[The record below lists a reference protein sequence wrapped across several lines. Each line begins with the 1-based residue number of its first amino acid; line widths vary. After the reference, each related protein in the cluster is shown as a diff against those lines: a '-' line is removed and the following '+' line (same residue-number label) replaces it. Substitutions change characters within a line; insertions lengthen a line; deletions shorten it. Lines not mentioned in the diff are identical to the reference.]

1 MIRMN
6 TLITAIIVGLLA
18 VAGAW
23 VDNKVIRP
31 SDEELSQ
38 NTIWRYFAIGSVAG
52 FIISSVSGY
61 GLFSFFPGADADLG
75 VPEPDVAADSIKIGR
90 PTF

>member
-6 TLITAIIVGLLA
+6 TLITAIIVGVL
-18 VAGAW
+18 VVVGAW

-38 NTIWRYFAIGSVAG
+38 NTMWRYFAIGSGAG
-52 FIISSVSGY
+52 FILSSLSGY
-61 GLFSFFPGADADLG
+61 GLFSFFPEADAALG